1 MPHAHPSLL
10 HGANEVCRNWKRM
23 ALMAAIRTRN
33 NGVRPLEDEISSF
46 SKPKKVL
53 RVDPRDELLRELD
66 AIKAAGA
73 RR

>member
-1 MPHAHPSLL
+1 
-10 HGANEVCRNWKRM
+10 M